1 MSELLNIEHLEKAFT
16 VSGPFGFRKSRVK
29 AVDDVSLGIDHGE
42 TVGLVGESG
51 CGKTT
56 VGRLLCRLIDADG
69 GSIIFE
75 NRDILGI
82 DDSEFSAIRKNIQMI
97 FQDPQASLNP
107 RMTVGATIREPFIVH
122 GKKIA
127 TSVDDEVIKLLL
139 TVGLSPE
146 HYNRYPRELSG
157 GQQQRVGICRAIA
170 LKPKFLILDE
180 PTSALDVCVQ
190 AQILN
195 TLKEIQTELNLTYL
209 FISHD
214 LSVINHMSN
223 RIAVMYLGQIVEMAP
238 TPDLF
243 ENTLH
248 PYTRALFSAIPT
260 FGDEP
265 KRYEITL
272 SGDVPNPAMLPPG
285 CRFHPRCSEKKQG
298 CERDAPNLV
307 EVRSGHWVRCNDFQ

>member
-1 MSELLNIEHLEKAFT
+1 M
-16 VSGPFGFRKSRVK
+16 SGPFGFRKSLVK
-29 AVDDVSLGIDHGE
+29 AVDDVSLAIDHGE

-69 GSIIFE
+69 GRVVFE
-75 NRDILGI
+75 DRDILRI
-82 DDSEFSAIRKNIQMI
+82 DEYEFSLMRKNIQMI

-107 RMTVGATIREPFIVH
+107 RMTVGAIIREPFVVH
-122 GKKIA
+122 GKKNGTNI
-127 TSVDDEVIKLLL
+127 DDEVMKLLS
-139 TVGLSPE
+139 TVGLNPE

-170 LKPKFLILDE
+170 LRPKFLILDE

-195 TLKEIQTELNLTYL
+195 TLKEIQTEMHLTYL

-223 RIAVMYLGQIVEMAP
+223 RIAVMYLGQIVEIAP
-238 TPDLF
+238 TEELF

-265 KRYEITL
+265 RRFEITL
-272 SGDVPNPAMLPPG
+272 SGDVPNPAKLPPG
-285 CRFHPRCSEKKQG
+285 CRFHPRCLEKKEG
-298 CERDAPNLV
+298 CERNAPNLI
-307 EVRSGHWVRCNDFQ
+307 EVSSGHWVRCNVC

>member
-1 MSELLNIEHLEKAFT
+1 LSELLKTEHLEKSFT
-16 VSGPFGFRKSRVK
+16 VGGPFGYRKSRVK
-29 AVDDVSLGIDHGE
+29 AVDDVSLIIDQGE

-56 VGRLLCRLIDADG
+56 VGRVLCRLIDADG
-69 GSIIFE
+69 GRILFE
-75 NRDILGI
+75 NRDLLGI
-82 DDSEFSAIRKNIQMI
+82 DDSEFSLFRKNIQMI

-107 RMTVGATIREPFIVH
+107 RMTVGAIIREPFVIH
-122 GKKIA
+122 GTQHSASI
-127 TSVDDEVIKLLL
+127 DEEVMQLLS

-170 LKPKFLILDE
+170 LRPKFLILDE

-195 TLKEIQTELNLTYL
+195 TLKEIQTEMNLTYL

-214 LSVINHMSN
+214 LSVIYHMSN
-223 RIAVMYLGQIVEMAP
+223 RIAVMYLGQLVEIAP
-238 TPDLF
+238 TQELF
-243 ENTLH
+243 ENILH

-260 FGDEP
+260 FRDEP

-272 SGDVPNPAMLPPG
+272 SGDVPNPANPPPG
-285 CRFHPRCSEKKQG
+285 CRFHSRCPDKKLS
-298 CERDAPNLV
+298 CERNAPNLV
-307 EVRSGHWVRCNDFQ
+307 EVSSWHWVRCNDCQ